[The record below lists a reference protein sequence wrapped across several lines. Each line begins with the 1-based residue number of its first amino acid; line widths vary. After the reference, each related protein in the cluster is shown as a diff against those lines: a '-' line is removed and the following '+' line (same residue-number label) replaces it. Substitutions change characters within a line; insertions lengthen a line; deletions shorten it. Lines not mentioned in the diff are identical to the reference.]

1 MPELGKYYV
10 QVIPSTKGIAGAL
23 KTEIGGPAEGAGE
36 SAGVKLGAGI
46 KKAIIAAGIGTALVQ
61 GISASLREGA
71 ALEQSIGGIE
81 TLYKSSAAL
90 VKQYADEAYRTAGVS
105 ANQYMEQATS
115 FAAALVSSLGGDTK
129 AAAETADMAIRDMS
143 DNANKMGT
151 DISAI
156 QTAYQSFSRQQYMLL
171 DNLKLGYGGTKA
183 EMERLLADA
192 EKITGIHYD
201 IGNLN
206 DVYSAIHVIQEE
218 LGITGTTA
226 EEAERTI
233 SGSFNAMRAAAENF
247 LGNLAL
253 GENVEE
259 SMAALAETAGTFLFD
274 NMLPALG
281 NVIEALPGL
290 IGGLLPTLASDVLP
304 GLLSF
309 AGELIGSLIGSLP
322 TLVEQLVMAIPTILA
337 GVGNAIVGFFLG
349 VRDEVANN
357 FSRDLPEIIS
367 TTGESVDAL
376 AAATRGSTASWAQYT
391 GIVADANASTEDMNA
406 AIEAM
411 EQSMVSAGG
420 SIELDSIY
428 LGRLGYSADLAE
440 ASVTEL
446 EEVQQS
452 LTEELNRLQ
461 ASEEGATSELNAHRI
476 EIIETALETL
486 DYQMAVTE
494 LNETFPLLSEAL
506 ERAGYSVSD
515 LTGYLDANEIELS
528 EWGEAVSANIDYII
542 NDFEVLETSNGK
554 TLHSI
559 ASNLTKNIEAYSEWR
574 RNIAILWEA
583 AEKRGDAGSIAVVEA
598 LEGMGIEGSAVVAE
612 AVSNMDYT
620 FGTLAPLM
628 EEAADLAMEDTTS
641 AIAAGKTPVTSELTN
656 VVESGKAA
664 AKAVDFYAVGYG
676 IDQGIA
682 AGISGGGSLVSRE
695 AQRAALQALAAAKGA
710 LQIGSPSR
718 VFRDEVGL
726 MITAG
731 IGLGIEDGTEALMGT
746 MAALGGE
753 MVAGIGDWADD
764 IDAAIAR
771 IEEREAN
778 LMDTRKINEY
788 WEKRGTLMESW
799 LAAEAEARE
808 SGIWTEWHRIRKQI
822 ADLDQSFEDDQRK
835 KRNAAEI
842 AALREQKALWA
853 EYEKYYQDFTKNAQN
868 FAASAVESVT
878 SYITGYEDAVGKA
891 LEDIGKEHQQTFS
904 DIAKSQEDY
913 AARLSGVDLFRV
925 IDADRGKVALADF
938 EQETRRLTAYA
949 EVLAQLSERGL
960 DADWIEQIRQMDIH
974 DAYDYGSALLAMSDD
989 ALQAYQQSRR
999 EMLSLSDD
1007 IASAW
1012 AGPQIEALNDET
1024 QTAVET
1030 AMGTIEAEYMSGME
1044 ELFAGLLEDASEFGG
1059 DMVEAVA
1066 RALQETGEE
1075 LFGAGTFDELFAGL
1089 FGDGTTQGGGMGQIS
1104 PGMLAQLNQS
1114 GLTPA
1119 DYSGQMANMVG
1130 SALSAMVSSQGQ
1142 GGEAAIYLDGQRV
1155 GFAVLPSIRAAAAA
1169 NPEVQMI

>member
-10 QVIPSTKGIAGAL
+10 QVVPSTKGIAGAL

-81 TLYKSSAAL
+81 TLYKNSAAL

-105 ANQYMEQATS
+105 ANTYMEQATS

-129 AAAETADMAIRDMS
+129 AAAETADIAIRDMS

-156 QTAYQSFSRQQYMLL
+156 QTAYQSFARQQYMLL

-201 IGNLN
+201 ISNLN

-233 SGSFNAMRAAAENF
+233 TGSFNAMRAAAENF

-253 GENVEE
+253 GEDLGE
-259 SMAALAETAGTFLFD
+259 SMAALAETAQTFLFG
-274 NMLPALG
+274 NLLPALG
-281 NVIEALPGL
+281 NILQGLPDML
-290 IGGLLPTLASDVLP
+290 RAALPTLAQFIP
-304 GLLSF
+304 ELLTM
-309 AGELIGSLIGSLP
+309 AGELVGEVLPQLGAAIAESLP
-322 TLVEQLVMAIPTILA
+322 AILEGILQGIGGFAVTVAESIAEEHKRIAAETITANEAVEQSTWALTNTYGAA
-337 GVGNAIVGFFLG
+337 GYAAAEYNA
-349 VRDEVANN
+349 AM
-357 FSRDLPEIIS
+357 
-367 TTGESVDAL
+367 L
-376 AAATRGSTASWAQYT
+376 AAAL
-391 GIVADANASTEDMNA
+391 ANAK
-406 AIEAM
+406 
-411 EQSMVSAGG
+411 AGA
-420 SIELDSIY
+420 ELDKHQVKVETQRRLYADFAAGLVTVASEAGSAEGSALELRQAYESQRAALDELIASQDEAT
-428 LGRLGYSADLAE
+428 LGLYAHKIQLAE
-440 ASVTEL
+440 A
-446 EEVQQS
+446 
-452 LTEELNRLQ
+452 
-461 ASEEGATSELNAHRI
+461 
-476 EIIETALETL
+476 ALETL
-486 DYQMAVTE
+486 DYQADVAE

-528 EWGEAVSANIDYII
+528 EWGEAVSANINYII
-542 NDFEVLETSNGK
+542 NDFEALETSNGM
-554 TLHSI
+554 TLHGI
-559 ASNLTKNIEAYSEWR
+559 ANNLQGNIDAYREWR
-574 RNIAILWEA
+574 RNIAILWEE
-583 AEKRGDAGSIAVVEA
+583 AEKRGDAGSIALVES
-598 LEGMGIEGSAVVAE
+598 LEGLNVEGSAVVAE

-753 MVAGIGDWADD
+753 MVASIGDWADD

-853 EYEKYYQDFTKNAQN
+853 EYEKYYQDFTKDAQD

-960 DADWIEQIRQMDIH
+960 DADWIEQIRSMDIH

-1030 AMGTIEAEYMSGME
+1030 AMGTIEAEYLSGME

-1089 FGDGTTQGGGMGQIS
+1089 FGDGTAQGGGMGQIS